1 MIYLDVLDKRGE
13 TWRNIE
19 KISIKEQ
26 LEVNLL
32 DLILLEKLLKK
43 TNAEENK
50 IQTLEN
56 LNKRFFINSRNKVE
70 EKEEEIKDK
79 FSNEYPYSKEN
90 PNKNSEI
97 AKNESNSREANN

>member
-1 MIYLDVLDKRGE
+1 MIYLDVLDKRVE